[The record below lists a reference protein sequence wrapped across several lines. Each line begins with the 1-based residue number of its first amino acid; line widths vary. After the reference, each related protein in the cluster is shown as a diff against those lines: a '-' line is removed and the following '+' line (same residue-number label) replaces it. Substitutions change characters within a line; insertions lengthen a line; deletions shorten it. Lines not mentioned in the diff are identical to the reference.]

1 MRTSSVLAFAA
12 VVAPAVLAGPYFTSP
27 VGGTTCVASQPCTV
41 SWQDDNTAPTLADF
55 GDCIIGVYAGSQ
67 NQQSLMQA
75 IAPANAASTGSVIF
89 TPDPAMGQDSSS
101 YFIKMISVNT
111 ADPTNAQYKATAYS
125 AMFTLNGMTGAF
137 NETVLSQ
144 IAGTAASSGVAASV
158 APATSAAA
166 SSVAAA
172 TSVVASA
179 TSAAGSSSAS
189 RAASSSA
196 SHSASAA
203 SASASSN
210 AASAV
215 HVAGLGA
222 FGATVAAIFAAF
234 L

>member
-12 VVAPAVLAGPYFTSP
+12 VAAPAVLAGPYFTSP
-27 VGGTTCVASQPCTV
+27 VGGTTCVAGQQCTV
-41 SWQDDNTAPTLADF
+41 SWQDDNIAPLLAAF
-55 GDCIIGVYAGSQ
+55 GDCTLAVYTGSQ
-67 NQQSLMQA
+67 DQQALMQT
-75 IAPANAASTGSVIF
+75 IAPANAASTGSVVF
-89 TPDPAMGQDSSS
+89 TPDATVGENSSS

-111 ADPTNAQYKATAYS
+111 PDPTNAQYKATAYS
-125 AMFTLNGMTGAF
+125 AMFTLTGMTGTFSDA
-137 NETVLSQ
+137 VKAQ
-144 IAGTAASSGVAASV
+144 IAGTAASSGAVGSA
-158 APATSAAA
+158 APATSVAA
-166 SSVAAA
+166 S
-172 TSVVASA
+172 TSAVASS

-189 RAASSSA
+189 RAASSST

-210 AASAV
+210 AAGAV